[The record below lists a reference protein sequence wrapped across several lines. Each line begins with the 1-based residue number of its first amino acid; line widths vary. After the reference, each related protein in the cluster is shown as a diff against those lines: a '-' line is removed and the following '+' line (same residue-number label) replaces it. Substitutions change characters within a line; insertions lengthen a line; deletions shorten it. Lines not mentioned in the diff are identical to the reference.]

1 MLQDIRQI
9 RGFTQKCLAEK
20 TNIPIQTIQKYESGY
35 ANINNAKLDT
45 LLTLC
50 LVLDCSIE
58 DLLTTPAMKLKF
70 LKYIEKEHH

>member
-9 RGFTQKCLAEK
+9 RGMTQKCLAEK
-20 TNIPIQTIQKYESGY
+20 TNIPIQTIQKYEGGY

-50 LVLDCSIE
+50 FALNCSIE
-58 DLLTTPAMKLKF
+58 DLLSDPKLKHKF
-70 LKYIEKEHH
+70 IKYIEKEHQ